1 MARIHGC
8 HVTSREAILFMKYEH
23 YGKCK
28 GSFKDSQR
36 KCKYNMIKQTNLSR
50 GCNVGAFSGHFFF
63 AFFKIIFLCF
73 VAALRDVVHNVET
86 IFQLR

>member
-8 HVTSREAILFMKYEH
+8 HVTSREAMLFMKYEH

-36 KCKYNMIKQTNLSR
+36 KCKYMIIKVTK
-50 GCNVGAFSGHFFF
+50 GALKHWSESGKFTG
-63 AFFKIIFLCF
+63 
-73 VAALRDVVHNVET
+73 ET
-86 IFQLR
+86 

>member
-8 HVTSREAILFMKYEH
+8 HVTSREAMLFMKYEH

-36 KCKYNMIKQTNLSR
+36 KCKYIIMVTEVNIKSSDGQKEGYKS
-50 GCNVGAFSGHFFF
+50 
-63 AFFKIIFLCF
+63 I
-73 VAALRDVVHNVET
+73 
-86 IFQLR
+86 